1 MPIRSIHSI
10 RVPVK
15 SVFLSKFCYFCR
27 YPFRQTNRMKLNITT
42 KIVIGFVLGVVIGQ
56 ILHSTT
62 DPETA
67 KAVSDKFQL
76 LSRIFLKLIKMIVG
90 PLVFSTLVVGIAKLG
105 DFKAVGRIGIKTLGY
120 FYFAT
125 ILSLIIGLVVV
136 NVTRPGEIQSWP
148 RPSAGTATGIEGKKL
163 NSLEDFILHIF
174 PDSAFRALAEN
185 EILQIVVFALFFGVA
200 LGAIGEKGKGLLK
213 ALDALSEVVFKMVGY
228 VMQMA
233 PFAVLGAMTAV
244 VAAKGLGI
252 LVSYAYLLICF
263 FGGLLFFIFVV
274 LFAVCTVVGIP
285 FFKLMAQVKDA
296 LLLSFSTAS
305 SEASLPQQIK
315 ALESFGISSRIIGFV
330 LPLGYS
336 FNLDG
341 SMMYMTFATG
351 FLAQAYGV
359 PLTLEQQVLMLL
371 TLMVTSKGIAGVP
384 RASLVVIA
392 GTMAMFDLPPEGLAL
407 ILGID
412 PFLDMGRSATSV
424 AGNAVA
430 TAVVAKWEGEY
441 HPGREVPVDE
451 EL

>member
-1 MPIRSIHSI
+1 
-10 RVPVK
+10 
-15 SVFLSKFCYFCR
+15 
-27 YPFRQTNRMKLNITT
+27 MKLTITT
-42 KIVIGFVLGVVIGQ
+42 KIVIGFVLGVLIGQ
-56 ILHSTT
+56 ILHSTY
-62 DPETA
+62 DA
-67 KAVSDKFQL
+67 DAAAAIGQKFQIV
-76 LSRIFLKLIKMIVG
+76 SKVFLKLIKMIIG

-105 DFKAVGRIGIKTLGY
+105 DFKVVGRIGIKTLGY

-136 NVTRPGEIQSWP
+136 NITKPGSIQSWP
-148 RPSAGTATGIEGKKL
+148 RPAAGTSVGIEGKKL
-163 NSLEDFILHIF
+163 NSIEEFILHIF

-185 EILQIVVFALFFGVA
+185 EILQIVVFSLFFGVA
-200 LGAIGEKGKGLLK
+200 LGAIGDKGKSITK
-213 ALDALSEVVFKMVGY
+213 ALDALSELVFKMVGY
-228 VMQMA
+228 VMQLA
-233 PFAVLGAMTAV
+233 PFAVLGAMAAV
-244 VAAKGLGI
+244 VASKGLSI
-252 LVSYAYLLICF
+252 LVSYAYLLLCF
-263 FGGLLFFIFVV
+263 YGGLLFFVFVV
-274 LFAVCTVVGIP
+274 LFAICTFMKIP
-285 FFKLMAQVKDA
+285 FFRLLKVMKDA

-315 ALESFGISSRIIGFV
+315 VLENFGVSNRIIGFV

-359 PLTLEQQVLMLL
+359 PLSLEQQVLMLL

-392 GTMAMFDLPPEGLAL
+392 GTMALFDLPTEGLAL

-424 AGNAVA
+424 MGNAVA
-430 TAVVAKWEGEY
+430 TTVVAKWENELDLN
-441 HPGREVPVDE
+441 HVPVLQE
-451 EL
+451 E

>member
-1 MPIRSIHSI
+1 
-10 RVPVK
+10 
-15 SVFLSKFCYFCR
+15 
-27 YPFRQTNRMKLNITT
+27 MKLTITT
-42 KIVIGFVLGVVIGQ
+42 KIVIGFALGVVIGQ
-56 ILHSTT
+56 ILHSTS
-62 DPETA
+62 DPEA
-67 KAVSDKFQL
+67 AASIGAKFQL
-76 LSRIFLKLIKMIVG
+76 ISKVFLKLIKMIVG

-105 DFKAVGRIGIKTLGY
+105 DFKVVGRIGIKTLGY

-125 ILSLIIGLVVV
+125 ILSLLVGLIVV
-136 NVTRPGEIQSWP
+136 NITRPGTIQSWP
-148 RPSAGTATGIEGKKL
+148 RPAAGTSVGVEGKKL
-163 NSLEDFILHIF
+163 NSVEEFILHIF

-185 EILQIVVFALFFGVA
+185 EILQIVVFSLFFGIA
-200 LGAIGEKGKGLLK
+200 LGAIGEKGKGLMK
-213 ALDALSEVVFKMVGY
+213 ALDALSELVFKMVGY
-228 VMQMA
+228 VMQLA
-233 PFAVLGAMTAV
+233 PYAVLGAMTAV

-252 LVSYAYLLICF
+252 LVSYAYLLLCF
-263 FGGLLFFIFVV
+263 YGGLLFFIFVI
-274 LFAVCTVVGIP
+274 LAGICAFMRIP
-285 FFKLMAQVKDA
+285 FFKLLRQMKES

-315 ALESFGISSRIIGFV
+315 ALEDFGISPRIIGFV

-359 PLTLEQQVLMLL
+359 SLTLQQQVIMLL

-392 GTMAMFDLPPEGLAL
+392 GTMALFDLPPEGLAL

-430 TAVVAKWEGEY
+430 TCVISKWEGEFIQ
-441 HPGREVPVDE
+441 PADPVSIE
-451 EL
+451 E

>member
-1 MPIRSIHSI
+1 
-10 RVPVK
+10 
-15 SVFLSKFCYFCR
+15 
-27 YPFRQTNRMKLNITT
+27 MKLNITT
-42 KIVIGFVLGVVIGQ
+42 KIVIGFTLGVVIGQ
-56 ILHSTT
+56 YLYSST
-62 DPETA
+62 DAETA

-76 LSRIFLKLIKMIVG
+76 LSRIFLKLIKMIIG

-105 DFKAVGRIGIKTLGY
+105 DFKVVGRIGIKTLGY

-148 RPSAGTATGIEGKKL
+148 RPTAGTATGIEGKKL
-163 NSLEDFILHIF
+163 ASLEDFILHIF

-200 LGAIGEKGKGLLK
+200 LGAIGEKGKGIMR
-213 ALDALSEVVFKMVGY
+213 ALDALSELVFKMVGY

-244 VAAKGLGI
+244 VASKGLGI
-252 LVSYAYLLICF
+252 LVSYAYLLVCF

-274 LFAVCTVVGIP
+274 LFAICSVMRIP
-285 FFKLMAQVKDA
+285 FFKLMAQIKA
-296 LLLSFSTAS
+296 PLLLSFSTAS

-315 ALESFGISSRIIGFV
+315 ALENFGISPKIIGFV

-359 PLTLEQQVLMLL
+359 PLTLQQQILMLL
-371 TLMVTSKGIAGVP
+371 TLMITSKGIAGVP

-392 GTMAMFDLPPEGLAL
+392 GTMALFNLPPEGLAL

-430 TAVVAKWEGEY
+430 TAVIAKWEGEY
-441 HPGREVPVDE
+441 DPSRAVPVE
-451 EL
+451 VEV

>member
-1 MPIRSIHSI
+1 M
-10 RVPVK
+10 
-15 SVFLSKFCYFCR
+15 KF
-27 YPFRQTNRMKLNITT
+27 NITT
-42 KIVIGFVLGVVIGQ
+42 KIVLGFVLGVIFGQ
-56 ILHSTT
+56 ILYATT
-62 DPETA
+62 DAATA
-67 KAVSDKFQL
+67 ASVGDKFQII
-76 LSRIFLKLIKMIVG
+76 SKVFLKLIKMIVG
-90 PLVFSTLVVGIAKLG
+90 PLVFTTLVVGIAKLG
-105 DFKAVGRIGIKTLGY
+105 DFKAVGRIGLKTLGY

-125 ILSLIIGLVVV
+125 ILSLTIGLVVV
-136 NVTRPGEIQSWP
+136 NITRPGEIQSWP
-148 RPSAGTATGIEGKKL
+148 RPAAGTSVGIEGKKL
-163 NSLEDFILHIF
+163 NSIEEFILHIF

-200 LGAIGEKGKGLLK
+200 LGAIGEKGKNIMK
-213 ALDALSEVVFKMVGY
+213 ALDSLSEIVFKMVGY
-228 VMQMA
+228 VMQLA
-233 PFAVLGAMTAV
+233 PYAVLGAMTAV

-252 LVSYAYLLICF
+252 LISYAYLLVCF
-263 FGGLLFFIFVV
+263 FGGLLFFVFVI
-274 LFAVCTVVGIP
+274 LAGICAVIGIP
-285 FFKLMAQVKDA
+285 FFKLMAQIKDA

-315 ALESFGISSRIIGFV
+315 ALEEFGISPRIIGFV

-359 PLTLEQQVLMLL
+359 SLTLQQQIVMLL

-392 GTMAMFDLPPEGLAL
+392 GTMAMFDLPVEGLAL

-430 TAVVAKWEGEY
+430 TCIISKWEGDKQ
-441 HPGREVPVDE
+441 PTPE
-451 EL
+451 EQITA

>member
-1 MPIRSIHSI
+1 
-10 RVPVK
+10 
-15 SVFLSKFCYFCR
+15 
-27 YPFRQTNRMKLNITT
+27 MKLNITT
-42 KIVIGFVLGVVIGQ
+42 KIVIGFTLGVVIGQ
-56 ILHSTT
+56 YLYSST
-62 DPETA
+62 DAETA

-76 LSRIFLKLIKMIVG
+76 LSRIFLKLIKMIIG

-105 DFKAVGRIGIKTLGY
+105 DFKVVGRIGIKTLGY

-148 RPSAGTATGIEGKKL
+148 RPTAGTATGIEGKKL
-163 NSLEDFILHIF
+163 ASLEDFILHIF

-200 LGAIGEKGKGLLK
+200 LGAIGEKGKGIMR
-213 ALDALSEVVFKMVGY
+213 ALDALSELVFKMVGY

-244 VAAKGLGI
+244 VASKGLGI
-252 LVSYAYLLICF
+252 LVSYAYLLVCF

-274 LFAVCTVVGIP
+274 LFAICSVMRIP
-285 FFKLMAQVKDA
+285 FFKLMAQIKA
-296 LLLSFSTAS
+296 PLLLSFSTAS

-315 ALESFGISSRIIGFV
+315 ALENFGISPKIIGFV

-359 PLTLEQQVLMLL
+359 PLTLQQQILMLL
-371 TLMVTSKGIAGVP
+371 TLMITSKGIAGVP

-392 GTMAMFDLPPEGLAL
+392 GTMALFNLPPEGLAL

-430 TAVVAKWEGEY
+430 TAVIAKWEGEY
-441 HPGREVPVDE
+441 DPSRAVPMEVEV
-451 EL
+451 

>member
-1 MPIRSIHSI
+1 
-10 RVPVK
+10 
-15 SVFLSKFCYFCR
+15 
-27 YPFRQTNRMKLNITT
+27 MKLNITT
-42 KIVIGFVLGVVIGQ
+42 KIVIGFALGVVIGQ
-56 ILHSTT
+56 YLYSST
-62 DPETA
+62 DAETA

-76 LSRIFLKLIKMIVG
+76 LSRIFLKLIKMIIG

-105 DFKAVGRIGIKTLGY
+105 DFKVVGRIGIKTLGY

-148 RPSAGTATGIEGKKL
+148 RPTAGTATGIEGKKL
-163 NSLEDFILHIF
+163 ASLEDFILHIF

-185 EILQIVVFALFFGVA
+185 EILQIVVFSLFFGVA
-200 LGAIGEKGKGLLK
+200 LGAIGEKGKGIMK
-213 ALDALSEVVFKMVGY
+213 ALDALSELVFKMVGY

-244 VAAKGLGI
+244 VASKGLGI
-252 LVSYAYLLICF
+252 LVSYAYLLVCF

-274 LFAVCTVVGIP
+274 LFAICSVMRIP
-285 FFKLMAQVKDA
+285 FFKLMAQIKA
-296 LLLSFSTAS
+296 PLLLSFSTAS

-315 ALESFGISSRIIGFV
+315 ALENFGISPKIIGFV

-359 PLTLEQQVLMLL
+359 PLTLQQQILMLL
-371 TLMVTSKGIAGVP
+371 TLMITSKGIAGVP

-392 GTMAMFDLPPEGLAL
+392 GTMALFNLPPEGLAL

-441 HPGREVPVDE
+441 DPNRAVPVE
-451 EL
+451 VEV

>member
-1 MPIRSIHSI
+1 
-10 RVPVK
+10 
-15 SVFLSKFCYFCR
+15 
-27 YPFRQTNRMKLNITT
+27 MKLNITT
-42 KIVIGFVLGVVIGQ
+42 KIVIGFVLGVLIGQ
-56 ILHSTT
+56 YLYSST
-62 DPETA
+62 DADTA

-76 LSRIFLKLIKMIVG
+76 LSRIFLKLIKMIIG

-105 DFKAVGRIGIKTLGY
+105 DFKVVGRIGIKTLGY

-136 NVTRPGEIQSWP
+136 NVTRPGEIQEWP
-148 RPSAGTATGIEGKKL
+148 RPTAGTATGIEGKKL
-163 NSLEDFILHIF
+163 ASLEDFILHIF

-200 LGAIGEKGKGLLK
+200 LGAIGEKGKGILR
-213 ALDALSEVVFKMVGY
+213 ALDALSELVFKMVGY

-252 LVSYAYLLICF
+252 LVSYAYLLVCF

-274 LFAVCTVVGIP
+274 LFAICSVMRIP
-285 FFKLMAQVKDA
+285 FFKLMAQIKA
-296 LLLSFSTAS
+296 PLLLSFSTAS

-315 ALESFGISSRIIGFV
+315 ALENFGISPKIIGFV

-359 PLTLEQQVLMLL
+359 PLTLQQQILMLL
-371 TLMVTSKGIAGVP
+371 TLMITSKGIAGVP

-392 GTMAMFDLPPEGLAL
+392 GTMAMFNLPPEGLAL

-441 HPGREVPVDE
+441 DPNRAVSVEAEV
-451 EL
+451 

>member
-1 MPIRSIHSI
+1 
-10 RVPVK
+10 
-15 SVFLSKFCYFCR
+15 
-27 YPFRQTNRMKLNITT
+27 MKVNITT
-42 KIVIGFVLGVVIGQ
+42 KIVIGFALGVVIGQ
-56 ILHSTT
+56 ILHIYY
-62 DPETA
+62 DPATA
-67 KAVSDKFQL
+67 QAVGDKFQL
-76 LSRIFLKLIKMIVG
+76 LSRVFLKLIKMIVG
-90 PLVFSTLVVGIAKLG
+90 PLVFATLVVGIAKLG

-125 ILSLIIGLVVV
+125 ILSLVIGLVVV
-136 NVTRPGEIQSWP
+136 NITRPGSIQSWP
-148 RPSAGTATGIEGKKL
+148 RPAAGTSVGIEGKKL
-163 NSLEDFILHIF
+163 NSLDEFVLHIF
-174 PDSAFRALAEN
+174 PDSVFRALAEN
-185 EILQIVVFALFFGVA
+185 EILQIVVFALFFGIA
-200 LGAIGEKGKGLLK
+200 LGAIGDKGKPLMK
-213 ALDALSEVVFKMVGY
+213 ALDALSELVFKMVGY

-233 PFAVLGAMTAV
+233 PYAVLGAMTAV

-252 LVSYAYLLICF
+252 LVSYAYLLLCF

-274 LFAVCTVVGIP
+274 LAGICAVMRIP
-285 FFKLMAQVKDA
+285 FLKLMAQVKDA

-315 ALESFGISSRIIGFV
+315 ALEDFGVSSRIIGFV

-359 PLTLEQQVLMLL
+359 SLTLQQQIVMLL
-371 TLMVTSKGIAGVP
+371 TLMITSKGIAGVP

-430 TAVVAKWEGEY
+430 TCVIAKWEGEFN
-441 HPGREVPVDE
+441 PSVALPDKTTVQ
-451 EL
+451 

>member
-1 MPIRSIHSI
+1 
-10 RVPVK
+10 
-15 SVFLSKFCYFCR
+15 
-27 YPFRQTNRMKLNITT
+27 MKLNITT
-42 KIVIGFVLGVVIGQ
+42 KIVIGFALGVILGQ

-62 DPETA
+62 DA
-67 KAVSDKFQL
+67 ANAAAIGDKFQL
-76 LSRIFLKLIKMIVG
+76 VSKVFLKLIKMIIG

-105 DFKAVGRIGIKTLGY
+105 DFGVVGRIGIKTLAY

-125 ILSLIIGLVVV
+125 ILSLIVGLVVV

-148 RPSAGTATGIEGKKL
+148 RPAAGTSIGIEGKKL
-163 NSLEDFILHIF
+163 NSIEDFVLHIF

-185 EILQIVVFALFFGVA
+185 EILQIVVFSLFFGVA
-200 LGAIGEKGKGLLK
+200 LGAIGDKGKPLLK
-213 ALDALSEVVFKMVGY
+213 ALDALSELVFKMVGY
-228 VMQMA
+228 VMQLA
-233 PFAVLGAMTAV
+233 PYAVLGAMTAV

-252 LVSYAYLLICF
+252 LVSYAYLLLCF
-263 FGGLLFFIFVV
+263 YGGLLFFVFVI
-274 LFAVCTVVGIP
+274 LATICTVMRIP
-285 FFKLMAQVKDA
+285 FLKLMAQMKDS

-315 ALESFGISSRIIGFV
+315 ALESFGISPRIIGFV

-359 PLTLEQQVLMLL
+359 PLTLEQQILMLL

-392 GTMAMFDLPPEGLAL
+392 GTMALFDLPVEGLAL
-407 ILGID
+407 ILGVD

-430 TAVVAKWEGEY
+430 TCVISKWEGDLK
-441 HPGREVPVDE
+441 PNQAIPVE
-451 EL
+451 